1 MKTRYFFAAIA
12 AILLLSGCFQ
22 DVHEFDVSKNAG
34 LVAPELSWA
43 DPDDAGT
50 DIHDLLVVVNS
61 QEESYTK
68 HYTNVRDLARD
79 PLEVSA
85 GKADIL
91 VIANA
96 AESDGFH
103 VLPATKWKPAEMML
117 MSGKENPV
125 QNCYAAASPVSLND
139 HDFKQPP
146 LALRPVLPTVEM
158 SMRNIPEE
166 FKVLV
171 VQGDVARSVRLVG
184 REDRVGAASADQG
197 EDRVLGIVTEDP
209 STVITL
215 PTVAGKT
222 ESTLT
227 VEVFKPSPTTMEWQ
241 VRPLQGI
248 VDYALILSF
257 VVKVAEPLDCGM
269 TYKINMNFDEMFPEM
284 RFDSYTISDWEVGF
298 TYNGRVY

>member
-1 MKTRYFFAAIA
+1 MIA
-12 AILLLSGCFQ
+12 ALAATLLATGCSQ
-22 DVHEFDVSKNAG
+22 DVHEIDPSKHVG
-34 LVAPELSWA
+34 YVVPELSWS
-43 DPDDAGT
+43 DPALAGT
-50 DIHDLLVVVNS
+50 EIHELLVSVYAGDDTYS
-61 QEESYTK
+61 KYFS
-68 HYTNVRDLARD
+68 NVRDIARE
-79 PLEVSA
+79 PLEVPVGESQV
-85 GKADIL
+85 L
-91 VIANA
+91 VVANA
-96 AESDGFH
+96 TDADGFH

-117 MSGKENPV
+117 MTGKENPA

-146 LALRPVLPTVEM
+146 LVLRPVLPTVEM
-158 SMRNIPEE
+158 SMRNIPEA

-171 VQGDVARSVRLVG
+171 VQGDVARSVRLVW

-257 VVKVAEPLDCGM
+257 VVKVSEPLDCGM